1 MSTKTSERTLENT
14 SLKEKIKFPKKF
26 KVILL
31 NDDVT
36 SMDFVVDVLTQI
48 FHHSAQSAITLML
61 KVHNEGSAV
70 CGVYI
75 KEIALSKQNEVRKVA
90 ISAGYPLRVNI
101 EEE

>member
-1 MSTKTSERTLENT
+1 MPTKISEKTLEEID
-14 SLKEKIKFPKKF
+14 LKEKIKFPKKF

-36 SMDFVVDVLTQI
+36 SMDFVVDILTQI
-48 FHHSAQSAITLML
+48 FHHSAQNAIALML

-70 CGVYI
+70 CGIYT
-75 KEIALSKQNEVRKVA
+75 KEVALSKQNEVRKAA
-90 ISAGYPLRVNI
+90 INAGYPLKVDI